1 MKAREIAIR
10 VDGCSQTGLGHISRC
25 LALAHA
31 FRQQSWSVFFIL
43 RGEENVGNLLA
54 QHGFSHARIDPQRD
68 LEQTSQILLQKRI
81 AALVV
86 DSYQIDTV
94 YLERIRAS
102 GALLVVLDDTGF
114 HPGPADVIL
123 NASTDAASL
132 AYPALPFARLLV
144 GPQYTLL
151 APEFAL
157 KPPPHHHAKVQRV
170 LITIGGSDPHDL
182 FPSLI
187 KWVHRI
193 LPDAAKDMV
202 VGPFFRR
209 CQEIQDAIPADGS
222 RFYLHYAPAELRG
235 FMLEAD
241 LAVCGGGQTASELAA
256 TGTPAVAI
264 CFAENQ
270 LRHLR
275 ELEHAGTLVVA
286 GQATAPELESSL
298 VARLK
303 ELSEDCE
310 RRQRMGQRGLEVM
323 DGHGAARVANEI
335 LSLVSSKCEVLA

>member
-10 VDGCSQTGLGHISRC
+10 IDGCSQTGLGHVNRC

-43 RGEENVGNLLA
+43 RGEESAGNLVA
-54 QHGFSHARIDPQRD
+54 QHGFPHARIDPQRD

-86 DSYQIDTV
+86 DSYQIDRV

-123 NASTDAASL
+123 NASAGAASV

-144 GPQYTLL
+144 GPQYALL

-157 KPPPHHHAKVQRV
+157 KPPPHHHAQVQRV
-170 LITIGGSDPHDL
+170 LITIGASDPHDL

-187 KWVHRI
+187 KWVHRT

-209 CQEIQDAIPADGS
+209 SQGIQDAIPAGES
-222 RFYLHYAPAELRG
+222 RFHLHYAPAELRG
-235 FMLEAD
+235 LMLEAD

-264 CFAENQ
+264 CLAENQ
-270 LRHLR
+270 LLHLR
-275 ELEHAGTLVVA
+275 ELEQAGTLVVA
-286 GQATAPELESSL
+286 GQATDPELESSL
-298 VARLK
+298 GERLK
-303 ELSEDCE
+303 ELSEDGE
-310 RRQRMGQRGLEVM
+310 RRQRMGQRGLEVV
-323 DGHGAARVANEI
+323 DGRGAARVANEI
-335 LSLVSSKCEVLA
+335 LSLVSVKCEVLA